1 MRGEKMNLS
10 IIYHSESGN
19 TEKVANIIKRGAETQ
34 KEINVKSMHIDEIDV
49 DYINSS
55 KAVIVGTPT
64 YTGDLS
70 HQMKNWFGNYP
81 SELDLSGK
89 LGAAFATQRYIGG
102 GAGVALKTMI
112 GHLLVKGMV
121 VYSAGAGE
129 GKPFTHFGA
138 VCIQSGNDEQRERA
152 EIYGKRIAR
161 KTIDL
166 FS

>member
-1 MRGEKMNLS
+1 MNLS

-19 TEKVANIIKRGAETQ
+19 TEEVAGIIKRGAEEY
-34 KEINVKSMHIDEIDV
+34 KEINVKSMHIDEIDI

-55 KAVIVGTPT
+55 KAVIFGTPT

-70 HQMKNWFGNYP
+70 HQMKNWFGNY
-81 SELDLSGK
+81 SSDLDLSGK
-89 LGAAFATQRYIGG
+89 LGAVFATQRYVGG
-102 GAGVALKTMI
+102 GADVALKTMI

-121 VYSAGAGE
+121 VYSAGAAK

-138 VCIQSGNDEQRERA
+138 VCIQSGNKEQRDRA
-152 EIYGKRIAR
+152 EIFGKRIAE
-161 KTIDL
+161 KTLEL

>member
-1 MRGEKMNLS
+1 MNLS

-19 TEKVANIIKRGAETQ
+19 TEEVANIIKKGVQ
-34 KEINVKSMHIDEIDV
+34 SHKEINVKSMHIDDIDV

-55 KAVIVGTPT
+55 KAVIFGTPT

-89 LGAAFATQRYIGG
+89 LGAVFATQRYVGG
-102 GAGVALKTMI
+102 GADVALKTMI

-138 VCIQSGNDEQRERA
+138 VCIQSGTKEQRERA
-152 EIYGKRIAR
+152 EIYGKRIAK
-161 KTIDL
+161 KTIEL
-166 FS
+166 FL